1 MFCKYPTQGVDCGYV
16 QVGWSGENDLGMS
29 ENQKVQKIGEKK
41 HCKSAKLLNFA
52 RMTNKI
58 TDDDNDGC
66 NENYDGDYGNV
77 DNNDDKN
84 Y

>member
-1 MFCKYPTQGVDCGYV
+1 
-16 QVGWSGENDLGMS
+16 
-29 ENQKVQKIGEKK
+29 
-41 HCKSAKLLNFA
+41 
-52 RMTNKI
+52 MTNKI

-66 NENYDGDYGNV
+66 NENYDGDYGKV